1 VIRAV
6 KPAVLVVADSDS
18 YLKLATTF
26 LHRLGPGWD
35 RRVVL
40 ARTPVMPTDEQ
51 ILAAFEGTD
60 LDPADLEV
68 LALNQF
74 NSQTIGED
82 LVFAAATGPVVAEL
96 YARILRTEPA
106 NNRRTALIS
115 ALPGVAFPATRKGW
129 NYRRPGDGFICH
141 SHAEARDF
149 SFMNLDDDGHQPT
162 IMVSKL
168 PFLRSTGFPTQVP
181 GTIKRLVF
189 APQAKVPFG
198 KAEREQILI
207 SLERTARLNPGLEVL
222 VKLRARAGEPQ
233 THLEAYPYDLL
244 FEQLVRAGTLGK
256 VTHLQFVTGSM
267 AEVLSKESALV
278 TVSSTAALESLD
290 RGLPT
295 MVLSDFGVNAQMINV
310 VFESSGLLGSL
321 DDLEALNFAPANKP
335 WLRENYFHRVDNT
348 FNESLMIL
356 AQRARD
362 GQLKTDPEILAFIKH
377 QPLRQRVRTAL
388 PTPLLKVLLK
398 IRRQLRLSQQSSTRS
413 SS

>member
-1 VIRAV
+1 MTILL
-6 KPAVLVVADSDS
+6 KPAILAVADSDS

-26 LHRLGPGWD
+26 LHRLGPSWD

-40 ARTPVMPTDEQ
+40 ARTPVMPTEEQ
-51 ILAAFEGTD
+51 IAAAFEGTD
-60 LDPADLEV
+60 LDPTDLEV

-74 NSQTIGED
+74 NAQTVGED
-82 LVFAAATGPVVAEL
+82 IVFAAATGPVVAEL
-96 YARILRTEPA
+96 YARMLRTEPVDQ
-106 NNRRTALIS
+106 RSTALIS
-115 ALPGVAFPATRKGW
+115 ALPGVAYPATRKGW
-129 NYRRPGDGFICH
+129 NYRRPGDAFICH

-149 SFMNLDDDGHQPT
+149 SFMNLDHEGHQPT

-168 PFLRSTGFPTQVP
+168 PFLRSSGFPASSSAP
-181 GTIKRLVF
+181 IKRLVF

-198 KAEREQILI
+198 KTERENILV
-207 SLERTARLNPGLEVL
+207 SLEQAARLNPGLEVM

-244 FEQLVRAGTLGK
+244 FEELVRSGRLGK
-256 VTHLQFVTGSM
+256 STHLRFVTGSM
-267 AEVLSKESALV
+267 SEVLTEHSALV
-278 TVSSTAALESLD
+278 TVSSTAALESID

-310 VFESSGLLGSL
+310 VFESSGLLGTL
-321 DDLEALNFAPANKP
+321 QDLEDLNFEPANKP

-348 FNESLMIL
+348 FNESLTIL
-356 AQRARD
+356 AHRARD

-388 PTPLLKVLLK
+388 PTPVLRVLLK
-398 IRRQLRLSQQSSTRS
+398 IRRHMKLSRQSNPRS
-413 SS
+413 MS

>member
-1 VIRAV
+1 M
-6 KPAVLVVADSDS
+6 KPAILAVADSDS

-40 ARTPVMPTDEQ
+40 ARTPVMPTEEQ

-60 LDPADLEV
+60 LDPTDLEV
-68 LALNQF
+68 MALNQF
-74 NSQTIGED
+74 NAQSIGED

-96 YARILRTEPA
+96 YARILRTEA
-106 NNRRTALIS
+106 VDHRRTALIS
-115 ALPGVAFPATRKGW
+115 ALPGVAYPATRKGW

-168 PFLRSTGFPTQVP
+168 PFLRSTGFPNEATGP
-181 GTIKRLVF
+181 IKRLVF

-198 KAEREQILI
+198 KEERERILI
-207 SLERTARLNPGLEVL
+207 SLERAARLNPGLEVL

-233 THLEAYPYDLL
+233 THLEAHPYDSL
-244 FEQLVRAGTLGK
+244 FEDLVRSGRLGK
-256 VTHLQFVTGSM
+256 VTHLRFETGSM
-267 AEVLSKESALV
+267 AEVLSEDSALV
-278 TVSSTAALESLD
+278 TVSSTAALESVD

-295 MVLSDFGVNAQMINV
+295 MVLSDFGVNAEMINI
-310 VFESSGLLGSL
+310 VFETSGLLGSL
-321 DDLEALNFAPANKP
+321 ADLEALNFAPANKP

-348 FNESLMIL
+348 FNESLTIL
-356 AQRARD
+356 AQRARR
-362 GQLKTDPEILAFIKH
+362 GQLKTDPEVLSFIKH
-377 QPLRQRVRTAL
+377 QPLRQRVRTAI

-398 IRRQLRLSQQSSTRS
+398 IRRHLRISHRSNTRS